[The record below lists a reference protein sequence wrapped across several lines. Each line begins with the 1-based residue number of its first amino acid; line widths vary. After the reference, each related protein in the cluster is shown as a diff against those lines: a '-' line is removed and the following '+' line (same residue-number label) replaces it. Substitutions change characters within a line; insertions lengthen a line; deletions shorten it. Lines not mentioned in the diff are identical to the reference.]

1 MKTGSR
7 RWRAYANNVTPPPT
21 EKNQNATGITLS
33 FRLSEASHW
42 TMNRIE
48 KNACPR
54 NPIDSQNCSVLTVPA
69 LR

>member
-1 MKTGSR
+1 M
-7 RWRAYANNVTPPPT
+7 

-42 TMNRIE
+42 TMIRIE

-54 NPIDSQNCSVLTVPA
+54 NPIDSQICSVLTVLA
-69 LR
+69 LV